1 MLLLLSA
8 AFASSIAPAPILS
21 APYCNGTIS
30 QYVPAVV
37 GTGGGLVNVTLELIP
52 SRDGNGIVYAGV
64 YPTLGVSTQ
73 ESIDQAVTYA
83 FTASDKELSC
93 DALVSF
99 GSPDDNTGYIDGPS
113 AGAAFT
119 VMTYA
124 LLNNQTMRNDTI
136 MTGTIEDG
144 GGIGAV
150 GGLYEKADS
159 AAKGGAKYFIAPA
172 EGFYEMLILQNVE
185 KMDGI
190 TVLQARDVK
199 DVVGFMLDN
208 ITINQEKML
217 PEKRTAPDIPSYD
230 SSSISS
236 FIPVASGM
244 ISLENETLATITGK
258 DNDSSAIRDFYSSE
272 TDRQANILRMGYLFT
287 SANEAFLNYIDL
299 STIKAILAN
308 DSSVSSKRDELGAC
322 LNSISRPA
330 MTDENFQWLI
340 GADLR
345 QAWANDKM
353 GSDLNESGMLED
365 DRYAAIDDMYYG
377 IAWCDVA
384 KSLLAAAPQGG
395 TPIDESAWKSFAAQ
409 EIEDAKSL
417 PLQKPDSLARLDI
430 AQNSYNNGR
439 YGAAIYDAIYA
450 MNNEENAP
458 TDEEEAKAQVGQLLG
473 ENMTSLWGQ
482 IYMSHAAFLFED
494 NDSDSAWPVARFAKE
509 LDDANRKMIEITAN
523 GTAAQTPQA
532 AAPMSPPVQDYLLL
546 AEGFA
551 ALSIFLLVVAVILLI
566 RTKRRADG
574 NERTGRDYR
583 AKQKKG

>member
-1 MLLLLSA
+1 
-8 AFASSIAPAPILS
+8 
-21 APYCNGTIS
+21 
-30 QYVPAVV
+30 VPAVV
-37 GTGGGLVNVTLELIP
+37 GTGGGLVNVTLQLVP
-52 SRDGNGIVYAGV
+52 STDGNGNVYAGV
-64 YPTLGVSTQ
+64 YPTLGVDTQ
-73 ESIDQAVTYA
+73 DSIDQAVTYA
-83 FTASDKELSC
+83 FAASDKELSC
-93 DALVSF
+93 NALISF
-99 GSPDDNTGYIDGPS
+99 SSRDGDTGYIDGPS

-124 LLNNQTMRNDTI
+124 LLNNQTLRNDTI
-136 MTGTIEDG
+136 ITGTIEDG
-144 GGIGAV
+144 GDIGAV
-150 GGLYEKADS
+150 GGLYEKADT

-172 EGFYEMLILQNVE
+172 EGFYEMLILKNVE
-185 KMDGI
+185 KMDNI
-190 TVLQARDVK
+190 TVLQASSVK
-199 DVVGFMLDN
+199 DVIGFMLDN
-208 ITINQEKML
+208 ISIDQTKEL
-217 PEKRTAPDIPSYD
+217 PENRTAPDIPSYD
-230 SSSISS
+230 SSSIES

-244 ISLENETLATITGK
+244 VTLENETLATINGTG
-258 DNDSSAIRDFYSSE
+258 NDSNAVRDFYTSE
-272 TDRQANILRMGYLFT
+272 TARQAKILEMGYLFT

-308 DSSVSSKRDELGAC
+308 DSNVSSKRGELGAC
-322 LNSISRPA
+322 LDSISRPV
-330 MTDENFQWLI
+330 MTDENFQWVI

-345 QAWANDKM
+345 QAWAYDKM
-353 GSDLNESGMLED
+353 GRDQNESGMLED
-365 DRYAAIDDMYYG
+365 DRYAAINDMSYG

-395 TPIDESAWKSFAAQ
+395 APIDESAWKSFAAQ
-409 EIEDAKSL
+409 EIDDAKSL

-439 YGAAIYDAIYA
+439 YGAAVYDAIYA
-450 MNNEENAP
+450 MNNEENPP
-458 TDEEEAKAQVGQLLG
+458 TDEEEAKAQVEELLG

-494 NDSDSAWPVARFAKE
+494 NDSASAWPVARFAKE
-509 LDDANRKMIEITAN
+509 LDDANKQMIEITAN
-523 GTAAQTPQA
+523 STAAQATA
-532 AAPMSPPVQDYLLL
+532 AAPISPPGQEYLLL